1 MDLILSDYIKHP
13 EKLDKDTLPL
23 LCRLVEE
30 YPYFQPARLLYLR
43 NLYQLH
49 DAAFDREL
57 RRAAFFLPDRRALF
71 QLIEGVNYRLEPVK
85 KYQSVA
91 AAQADAGED
100 RTYSLIDSFLAT
112 LPEEKPHRSKA
123 VDASTDY
130 MAYLMQSEDAPDTIT
145 AVPRMQHQE
154 LIDDFIGQGDKRIVL
169 SAPSEDGP
177 LSVAQAAED
186 SSDVENEDYF
196 TETLAKIYIKQ
207 GRYTKAIEIIRR
219 LSLKYPK
226 KNRYFADQI
235 RFLEKLIINNK
246 NKKT

>member
-1 MDLILSDYIKHP
+1 MMELVLSDYIKHP
-13 EKLDKDTLPL
+13 ERLNKETLVRLQKLVSD
-23 LCRLVEE
+23 

-43 NLYQLH
+43 NLYLLH
-49 DAAFDREL
+49 DTAFDREL
-57 RRAAFFLPDRRALF
+57 RRASFFLSDRRALF
-71 QLIEGVNYRLEPVK
+71 QLIEGMHYRLEPMK
-85 KYQSVA
+85 KHQPKASS
-91 AAQADAGED
+91 ADDGTD
-100 RTYSLIDSFLAT
+100 RTSSLINDFLAHV
-112 LPEEKPHRSKA
+112 PEDKPHRPKP

-130 MAYLMQSEDAPDTIT
+130 MTYLLQNEDVPDVIVT
-145 AVPRMQHQE
+145 VPPMQHQE

-169 SAPSEDGP
+169 ESRPDNEMQAPELPSEDGG
-177 LSVAQAAED
+177 E
-186 SSDVENEDYF
+186 EEEDYF

-207 GRYTKAIEIIRR
+207 GRYTKAMEIIRR